1 MKISVRRGSG
11 ERLVWCTWVIVFT
24 VVVTSAEAVADEPVL
39 KEEIRVAQSH
49 ENHFPAH
56 DNFSSTDS
64 PETATAGAY
73 DDDKHQE
80 GEPVNYEGAQVITV
94 RLKRKSQRTVIE
106 KLVNE
111 NRMFISF

>member
-1 MKISVRRGSG
+1 MKISVCRGSG

-56 DNFSSTDS
+56 NNFPSTDLT
-64 PETATAGAY
+64 EIATAAY
-73 DDDKHQE
+73 ADDEHQE
-80 GEPVNYEGAQVITV
+80 GEPVNYEGAKVITV
-94 RLKRKSQRTVIE
+94 RLKRKSQLIVIE

-111 NRMFISF
+111 NRMFTSI